1 MESALSPIRSGLR
14 RLRHSASFQT
24 LSSLAGPKKE
34 VTPLDWWCV
43 IALQAC
49 SMISIL
55 STTYIF
61 STAVFMVRAWGA
73 TDEAKAAAHA
83 GLMIATK
90 PAFSALSSYVW
101 GSLGDKVGFR
111 ITMLSSAAITAALT
125 AALGAV
131 DTFYLALVVRALS
144 GFFDGVMTLSK
155 SAMAK
160 ISDRTN
166 SAKAFST
173 FGVNYGLG
181 STIGP
186 TLSAL
191 LAYPC
196 GGDPNAK
203 KRGSD
208 TNPMFGDWCPHHAL
222 REYPF
227 LLSSA
232 WVGVAAVFLWAFA
245 FAYLRIP
252 DDGVAGRAKADGGA
266 DAKSVEMTCA
276 GGTSVAVVRGGGLDR
291 GEGTHGAGK
300 GAGKGEGEDDDEGEE
315 TTLLGSSPGSG
326 TRGDVETGT
335 TGAGRV
341 PGDGDGDRGV
351 GDGDRGVGGESAPA
365 PWHKDECVRL
375 ATFSQVWCAF
385 VVITGAELTP
395 IWMATSRENGGLG
408 FTAVDIGAFGSV
420 MGVVIL
426 VFAATLFSFLADR
439 FGVTR
444 AVTWALA
451 ANGCI
456 YLAHPLAWVAVTR
469 SRALTWAIIGLFAV
483 GRGCM
488 GPVVMGGVS
497 LILNNSAPRASLGA
511 VNGFAGMFTNLA
523 RAGAPIFGGAL
534 VAGMVHA
541 TRKLVRE
548 RNEGDGEGFEFDVA
562 EAVPPTWWPFVLLSL
577 CFFALSRGAAR
588 MPKSLDN
595 PRTT

>member
-191 LAYPC
+191 LAYPAAATRT
-196 GGDPNAK
+196 PKNAEAT
-203 KRGSD
+203 R
-208 TNPMFGDWCPHHAL
+208 TRC
-222 REYPF
+222 
-227 LLSSA
+227 SA
-232 WVGVAAVFLWAFA
+232 
-245 FAYLRIP
+245 
-252 DDGVAGRAKADGGA
+252 
-266 DAKSVEMTCA
+266 
-276 GGTSVAVVRGGGLDR
+276 
-291 GEGTHGAGK
+291 
-300 GAGKGEGEDDDEGEE
+300 
-315 TTLLGSSPGSG
+315 
-326 TRGDVETGT
+326 
-335 TGAGRV
+335 TGARTT
-341 PGDGDGDRGV
+341 P
-351 GDGDRGVGGESAPA
+351 
-365 PWHKDECVRL
+365 
-375 ATFSQVWCAF
+375 CA
-385 VVITGAELTP
+385 
-395 IWMATSRENGGLG
+395 S
-408 FTAVDIGAFGSV
+408 
-420 MGVVIL
+420 
-426 VFAATLFSFLADR
+426 TLFSS
-439 FGVTR
+439 R
-444 AVTWALA
+444 ARGSVLPPCSS
-451 ANGCI
+451 GR
-456 YLAHPLAWVAVTR
+456 LR
-469 SRALTWAIIGLFAV
+469 SRTFASQTTARRV
-483 GRGCM
+483 ARK
-488 GPVVMGGVS
+488 PTGV
-497 LILNNSAPRASLGA
+497 
-511 VNGFAGMFTNLA
+511 
-523 RAGAPIFGGAL
+523 
-534 VAGMVHA
+534 
-541 TRKLVRE
+541 
-548 RNEGDGEGFEFDVA
+548 
-562 EAVPPTWWPFVLLSL
+562 PTP
-577 CFFALSRGAAR
+577 SRWR
-588 MPKSLDN
+588 
-595 PRTT
+595 

>member
-1 MESALSPIRSGLR
+1 
-14 RLRHSASFQT
+14 
-24 LSSLAGPKKE
+24 
-34 VTPLDWWCV
+34 
-43 IALQAC
+43 
-49 SMISIL
+49 MISIL

-101 GSLGDKVGFR
+101 GSLGDKVGFQ

-252 DDGVAGRAKADGGA
+252 DDGAAGRAKADGGA

-291 GEGTHGAGK
+291 GGRVHTAPGRAPERARVRTTRRAR
-300 GAGKGEGEDDDEGEE
+300 DDTFGFEPGVRDAWGRRDGNDRG
-315 TTLLGSSPGSG
+315 GSCPRGWGRGPGRRGRGPGRRRSLHPRRG
-326 TRGDVETGT
+326 TRTSASVSRRSVRC
-335 TGAGRV
+335 GA
-341 PGDGDGDRGV
+341 
-351 GDGDRGVGGESAPA
+351 
-365 PWHKDECVRL
+365 
-375 ATFSQVWCAF
+375 
-385 VVITGAELTP
+385 
-395 IWMATSRENGGLG
+395 
-408 FTAVDIGAFGSV
+408 
-420 MGVVIL
+420 
-426 VFAATLFSFLADR
+426 
-439 FGVTR
+439 
-444 AVTWALA
+444 
-451 ANGCI
+451 
-456 YLAHPLAWVAVTR
+456 R
-469 SRALTWAIIGLFAV
+469 SW
-483 GRGCM
+483 
-488 GPVVMGGVS
+488 
-497 LILNNSAPRASLGA
+497 
-511 VNGFAGMFTNLA
+511 
-523 RAGAPIFGGAL
+523 
-534 VAGMVHA
+534 
-541 TRKLVRE
+541 
-548 RNEGDGEGFEFDVA
+548 
-562 EAVPPTWWPFVLLSL
+562 
-577 CFFALSRGAAR
+577 
-588 MPKSLDN
+588 
-595 PRTT
+595 

>member
-1 MESALSPIRSGLR
+1 MRSRRGGALRGRATTAEVGSGRRTMESALSPIRSGLR

-227 LLSSA
+227 SS
-232 WVGVAAVFLWAFA
+232 
-245 FAYLRIP
+245 
-252 DDGVAGRAKADGGA
+252 RA
-266 DAKSVEMTCA
+266 
-276 GGTSVAVVRGGGLDR
+276 R
-291 GEGTHGAGK
+291 
-300 GAGKGEGEDDDEGEE
+300 
-315 TTLLGSSPGSG
+315 
-326 TRGDVETGT
+326 
-335 TGAGRV
+335 
-341 PGDGDGDRGV
+341 
-351 GDGDRGVGGESAPA
+351 
-365 PWHKDECVRL
+365 
-375 ATFSQVWCAF
+375 
-385 VVITGAELTP
+385 
-395 IWMATSRENGGLG
+395 
-408 FTAVDIGAFGSV
+408 GSV
-420 MGVVIL
+420 LPPCSSGRL
-426 VFAATLFSFLADR
+426 
-439 FGVTR
+439 
-444 AVTWALA
+444 
-451 ANGCI
+451 
-456 YLAHPLAWVAVTR
+456 R
-469 SRALTWAIIGLFAV
+469 SRTFASQTTARRV
-483 GRGCM
+483 ARK
-488 GPVVMGGVS
+488 PTGV
-497 LILNNSAPRASLGA
+497 
-511 VNGFAGMFTNLA
+511 
-523 RAGAPIFGGAL
+523 
-534 VAGMVHA
+534 
-541 TRKLVRE
+541 
-548 RNEGDGEGFEFDVA
+548 
-562 EAVPPTWWPFVLLSL
+562 PTP
-577 CFFALSRGAAR
+577 SRWR
-588 MPKSLDN
+588 
-595 PRTT
+595 

>member
-14 RLRHSASFQT
+14 RLRYSASFQT

-34 VTPLDWWCV
+34 ATPLDWWCV
-43 IALQAC
+43 FALQAC

-61 STAVFMVRAWGA
+61 STAVFMVRVWGA

-111 ITMLSSAAITAALT
+111 ITMLASAAITVALT

-131 DTFYLALVVRALS
+131 DSFHWALVLRALS

-181 STIGP
+181 STVGP

-196 GGDPNAK
+196 GGDPNA
-203 KRGSD
+203 RGSD
-208 TNPMFGDWCPHHAL
+208 TSPMFGDWCPHHAL

-227 LLSSA
+227 FLSSA
-232 WVGVAAVFLWAFA
+232 WVGVAGVFLWTFA

-252 DDGVAGRAKADGGA
+252 NDGEAARADADVDAGTDAG
-266 DAKSVEMTCA
+266 AKSVEMTGA
-276 GGTSVAVVRGGGLDR
+276 SVAVVRGGGLDR
-291 GEGTHGAGK
+291 GEGKRGAGK
-300 GAGKGEGEDDDEGEE
+300 GGGEEEDDDEGEE

-326 TRGDVETGT
+326 TRGDVETGA

-341 PGDGDGDRGV
+341 PGDGDGDGNEN
-351 GDGDRGVGGESAPA
+351 GDGSGGGESAPA

-439 FGVTR
+439 FGATR

-451 ANGCI
+451 CNGCI
-456 YLAHPLAWVAVTR
+456 YLAHPLAWVAVAR
-469 SRALTWAIIGLFAV
+469 SRALTWAIVGLFAV

-523 RAGAPIFGGAL
+523 RAGAPIFAGAL

-548 RNEGDGEGFEFDVA
+548 REEGDGEGVEFDVA